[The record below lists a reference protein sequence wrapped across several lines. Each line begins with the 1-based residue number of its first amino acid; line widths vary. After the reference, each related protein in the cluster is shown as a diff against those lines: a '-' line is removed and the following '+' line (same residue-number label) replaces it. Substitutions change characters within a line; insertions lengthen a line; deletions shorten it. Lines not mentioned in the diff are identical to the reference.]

1 MPLLLCR
8 LAFHGRCLLPGPWHG
23 RKLLR
28 DERGPPMSQ
37 HPPAP
42 QVDRPIVG
50 SYSSYDGAQRAV
62 DHLSDNRFPVE
73 RTAIIG
79 SDLRMVETVLG
90 RLTRGRAAL
99 AGAGSGAWFGL
110 LIGLLLSVFAAGNH
124 HVLVLML
131 SGLAY
136 GALFGAVFGFAGHA
150 LSGGRRDFA
159 SRSQIVAARYDVVAD
174 TEVADEAKN
183 LLIKLAWRED

>member
-1 MPLLLCR
+1 MT
-8 LAFHGRCLLPGPWHG
+8 
-23 RKLLR
+23 
-28 DERGPPMSQ
+28 Q
-37 HPPAP
+37 HPPTET
-42 QVDRPIVG
+42 VDRPVVG
-50 SYSSYDGAQRAV
+50 SYPTYTGAQRAV
-62 DHLSDNRFPVE
+62 DFLSDNEFPVE

-99 AGAGSGAWFGL
+99 AGAGTGAWFGL

-136 GALFGAVFGFAGHA
+136 GALFGAAFGFAGHA
-150 LSGGRRDFA
+150 LSGGHRDFT

-174 TEVADEAKN
+174 TEAAEEAKN